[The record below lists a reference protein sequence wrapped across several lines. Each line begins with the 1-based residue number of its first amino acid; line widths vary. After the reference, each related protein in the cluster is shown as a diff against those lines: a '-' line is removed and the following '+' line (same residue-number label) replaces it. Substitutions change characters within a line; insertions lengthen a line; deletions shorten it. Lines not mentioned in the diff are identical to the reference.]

1 MVVQPYRNE
10 VSADISVANDTISST
25 RTLQWMQEHKALKP
39 IYLFLKFVLLRIQLA
54 DDPNYCLIS
63 AKTSGL
69 AGYSLVCM
77 IVHYIKVYI
86 RNENFGFG
94 IIKVLINR
102 QLVSS

>member
-1 MVVQPYRNE
+1 MVRSYRND
-10 VSADISVANDTISST
+10 VSADISIANDTVSST
-25 RTLQWMQEHKALKP
+25 RTLQWLKEHKELKP

-77 IVHYIKVYI
+77 IVHYIKVYLDWMFDSP
-86 RNENFGFG
+86 R
-94 IIKVLINR
+94 
-102 QLVSS
+102 